1 MIRSK
6 SIFSIVIILVFL
18 IADNLE
24 LKNILPG
31 GYYFRATVIYLAPA
45 IIGML
50 TLFFFHEPKN
60 ILRAM
65 GIQKG
70 FFKGLG
76 VAFIFTLPML
86 IGYAWVSGVGV
97 NGFATEMN
105 FRTFYWGII
114 LAPLAEELFYRGFLF
129 GQLYRFGGW
138 GFVPAG
144 LLSAL
149 IFGSMHLYQANDF
162 GSAVGIFAITGI
174 GGMWFAWLYV
184 EWGKNLWLS
193 IFLHFFM
200 NCYWGIFD
208 MADNAAG
215 GFYANLFRII
225 TIIVS
230 VMATHYLQKKLGK
243 KEINKAT
250 LWKNSNSDFDLRFIF
265 SKKMKMVNS
274 KNILLIF
281 VFLFAQSQFFA

>member
-6 SIFSIVIILVFL
+6 SIFFIVIIIVFL

-50 TLFFFHEPKN
+50 SLFFFHEPKK
-60 ILRAM
+60 ILTAM

-76 VAFIFTLPML
+76 VAFFFTLPML
-86 IGYAWVSGVGV
+86 IGYAWVSGVGE

-105 FRTFYWGII
+105 FRKFYWGII
-114 LAPLAEELFYRGFLF
+114 LAPLAEELFYRGFFF

-162 GSAVGIFAITGI
+162 GSAVGIFAMTGM
-174 GGMWFAWLYV
+174 GGMWFAWLYI
-184 EWGKNLWLS
+184 EWGRNLWLS

-200 NCYWGIFD
+200 NCYWGIFGMGSD
-208 MADNAAG
+208 AAG
-215 GFYANLFRII
+215 GFYANIFRTI

-230 VMATHYLQKKLGK
+230 VIATYYLHKKTGK
-243 KEINKAT
+243 KEINKTT
-250 LWKNSNSDFDLRFIF
+250 LWKNSNSDFELKRFF
-265 SKKMKMVNS
+265 QRRQK
-274 KNILLIF
+274 L
-281 VFLFAQSQFFA
+281 